1 MRDRPRPARL
11 GCRGNAMRRSR
22 LLIIIFVTIST
33 FSAIYAPQPLLA
45 HLAKAFQVDAAHA
58 SLITTATLLPLG
70 VAPLFYGLLLESVPA
85 ERVLVVAVGLLG
97 FSSLG
102 LAAAESYSV
111 FMVFRLVQGLCA
123 PAVLTCCMTLV
134 ASAGDTSAE
143 TLRRSMSIYIAATI
157 FGGFFGRFMAGAVST
172 LLDWRV
178 AFLGLGATLLC
189 GALLVTGLR
198 ADTSAAYT
206 RIKPGTL
213 LQVLRLPGFLRIYA
227 IVFCVFFVFASLLN
241 FLPFRL
247 SQLGGGV
254 SELRIGAMY
263 AGYLVGIVVSLMAPR
278 TVRALGNEMRAVL
291 LGLAVFLC
299 VTPVFA
305 VAGAGLSFA
314 AMFVFCGGMFQ
325 VHSTAPGLLQRMAG
339 NHRGVVNG
347 LYLSFY
353 YVGGALG
360 TSAPGLVYEHFGWE
374 TFVLM
379 LAGVL
384 AFALILAVSLLG
396 LGKTAK
402 TALPVAEQ
410 ASPPV

>member
-1 MRDRPRPARL
+1 
-11 GCRGNAMRRSR
+11 MRRSR

-33 FSAIYAPQPLLA
+33 FSTFSAIYAPQPLLA
-45 HLAKAFQVDAAHA
+45 HLARTFQVDAAHA

-85 ERVLVVAVGLLG
+85 ERVLMVAVGLLG
-97 FSSLG
+97 FASLG
-102 LAAAESYSV
+102 LAAAGSYTV
-111 FMVFRLVQGLCA
+111 FMAFRLVQGLCA
-123 PAVLTCCMTLV
+123 PAVLTCCMTLA
-134 ASAGDTSAE
+134 ASAGGAGDTSGE

-178 AFLGLGATLLC
+178 AFLGLGASLLV
-189 GALLVTGLR
+189 GALLVTRLH
-198 ADTSAAYT
+198 ADTSTAYT

-227 IVFCVFFVFASLLN
+227 IIFCVFFVFASLLN

-278 TVRALGNEMRAVL
+278 TVRALGNEMRAML

-325 VHSTAPGLLQRMAG
+325 VHSTAPGLLQRLAG

-374 TFVLM
+374 AFVLM

-384 AFALILAVSLLG
+384 ALALVLAVSLLG
-396 LGKTAK
+396 LGKMAK
-402 TALPVAEQ
+402 TALPIKEQ
-410 ASPPV
+410 TPPPV